1 MSTSDRAVTVTAA
14 SRDTADRS
22 PAGRTHP
29 AVPDVIATMSGFA
42 RALRAVGVSA
52 DRTRLTTS
60 IAALAEIDP
69 RDVGEVYWATRISL
83 CSEPDDLPRF
93 DAVFD
98 QWFRGPVPPPPGPAP
113 SPTAARMVQSRPLAA
128 ETDGEGK
135 GDDDV
140 LATAPS
146 GLEVLR
152 RRDIAELG
160 EREREEVYR
169 MIAFLAP
176 RVATRRSLRWAPHGR
191 ERIDVRRTV
200 RQLLHDGGEPGELR
214 YHRRRAKPRRLV
226 LLLDVSGSMAP
237 YADVLLRFAHAA
249 VRVAPATSEVFTVST
264 RLTRITRQLRIRD
277 PDLALRAAGAA
288 VPDWSGGTLL
298 GETLR
303 AFLDRWGQRGTARR
317 AVVVIASDGW
327 ERGDAALLGEQA
339 ARLARLAHA
348 IIWVN
353 PHKGKSGFAPET
365 AGMVAVLP
373 HIDELVA
380 GHSFD
385 ALRRVADLIRS
396 T

>member
-1 MSTSDRAVTVTAA
+1 MNTSDRAVTGAAA

-98 QWFRGPVPPPPGPAP
+98 QWFRGQAPPLPGLAPP
-113 SPTAARMVQSRPLAA
+113 PTAARMAQSRPLAA

-200 RQLLHDGGEPGELR
+200 RQVLHDGGEPGELR

-249 VRVAPATSEVFTVST
+249 VRVTPATSEVFTVST

-327 ERGDAALLGEQA
+327 ERGAATLLGEQA

-353 PHKGKSGFAPET
+353 PHKGKNGFAPET